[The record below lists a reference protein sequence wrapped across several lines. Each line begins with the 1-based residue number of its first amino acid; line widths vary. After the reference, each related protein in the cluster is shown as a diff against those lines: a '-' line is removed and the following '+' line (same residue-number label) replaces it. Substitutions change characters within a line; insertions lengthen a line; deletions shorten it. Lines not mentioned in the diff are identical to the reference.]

1 MSNLLEAIETGI
13 EGVKQRPFDTYVL
26 GPFMIWYGL
35 KSKGMPDLS
44 RKLIVS
50 AGIWQLMYSW
60 RKYRE
65 IPKQVVEGPRKFLAL
80 TKGNG

>member
-1 MSNLLEAIETGI
+1 MSNMLEAIETGI

-35 KSKGMPDLS
+35 RSKGMPPLS
-44 RKLIVS
+44 RKIIVS
-50 AGIWQLMYSW
+50 AGIWQVMYSW

-65 IPKQVVEGPRKFLAL
+65 IPKHVAQSPQKFLAL
-80 TKGNG
+80 TSGL